1 MNNDMGKPPMTQG
14 KSLSSGQTLLSG
26 VLGFPVSHS
35 KSPRLHS
42 YWLQRYSIDGAYL
55 PLCVAPDD
63 LDRAVRGLV
72 AVGFRGANVTLPHKE
87 RVMALCDDLDPL
99 ALRIGAVNTLVFQEG
114 KIYGRNSDGF
124 GFIENIRQSVS
135 FDFQGKRVAVL
146 GAGGAARAVLVALQ
160 DVGVSAI
167 TVVNR
172 TEERARALVEDTK
185 TIGGGLSVLPWADR
199 NQMMSDCDLLVNTT
213 SLGMTGQPPL
223 DLDFSHLSPR
233 TVVNDLVYAPLI
245 TPFLAQARARGAR
258 IVDGLGMLLHQ
269 ARPGFEA
276 WFGQRPEVTEDLR
289 QVVGDSRS
297 CLFWG

>member
-1 MNNDMGKPPMTQG
+1 MTQQ
-14 KSLSSGQTLLSG
+14 KSLFSGQTLLSG

-42 YWLQRYSIDGAYL
+42 HWLQCYGIDGAYL

-87 RVMALCDDLDPL
+87 KVMALCDDLDPL
-99 ALRIGAVNTLVFQEG
+99 AVRIGAVNTLVFQEG

-124 GFIENIRQSVS
+124 GFIENIRHSVS
-135 FDFQGKRVAVL
+135 FDFQGKRAAVL

-160 DVGVSAI
+160 DAGVSAI

-172 TEERARALVEDTK
+172 TEERARALVEGIK
-185 TIGGGLSVLPWADR
+185 TRGGSLSVLSWAER
-199 NQMMSDCDLLVNTT
+199 NQMMIDCDLLVNTT

-223 DLDFSHLSPR
+223 DLLDFSHLSPQ
-233 TVVNDLVYAPLI
+233 TVVNDLVYAPLM
-245 TPFLAQARARGAR
+245 TSFLAQARARGAR

-276 WFGQRPEVTEDLR
+276 WFGHPPVVTEDLK
-289 QVVGDSRS
+289 QVVRGI
-297 CLFWG
+297 G